1 MEPILEPVVEEPL
14 LPENPMHIMFTGL
27 DGTVHV
33 AAVLGAARWTFD
45 MAVQRLVPEGRA
57 AVQVALVDIPQ
68 DRAELVDFAL
78 SLGLPAVVEATNLAR
93 DLAPSEFRG
102 LLAAE
107 EDLGEIYDG
116 MRVAL
121 KGAPGS
127 TAKKQRFMLDAN
139 RSKKSYSL
147 AATLLMVASFR
158 TFAYSLYPPEDLDR
172 ITLALSDDVVTA
184 AWMEA
189 VQMGDDMRARV

>member
-1 MEPILEPVVEEPL
+1 MRFRIVGGEQVPLTKEQNEERDR
-14 LPENPMHIMFTGL
+14 EE
-27 DGTVHV
+27 
-33 AAVLGAARWTFD
+33 AAFAERLAAAQD
-45 MAVQRLVPEGRA
+45 KMA
-57 AVQVALVDIPQ
+57 
-68 DRAELVDFAL
+68 
-78 SLGLPAVVEATNLAR
+78 TR
-93 DLAPSEFRG
+93 DLSPSEFRG

-107 EDLGEIYDG
+107 ETLGEIYDG

-158 TFAYSLYPPEDLDR
+158 TFAYSLYPPEDLAR

-189 VQMGDDMRARV
+189 VQMGDEMRAPV